1 MPQDPDQQEPQDQPV
16 LRVSKDPLD
25 SPGLPEH
32 LARRERQE
40 PKAARERRVARV
52 QLARLEVSDLLA
64 LLGLPAN
71 EVRLDPVGLVV
82 LRVHPAHL
90 AL

>member
-1 MPQDPDQQEPQDQPV
+1 MQQDPDQELRARREQWEQREPPA
-16 LRVSKDPLD
+16 P
-25 SPGLPEH
+25 P
-32 LARRERQE
+32 ARRERPVPQ
-40 PKAARERRVARV
+40 AARERRVARV
-52 QLARLEVSDLLA
+52 QLARLEPPDLLA

-71 EVRLDPVGLVV
+71 EVRLDPPGLVV